1 MNTGYITVTL
11 GNNDIIDC
19 DAALLI
25 EGEEVFRLREDEGQ
39 LLVDCD
45 LRNDKDQRLAKI
57 VRNTPQWVA
66 PGFREYIR
74 PGQPTEVRYEP
85 TGQVVARFERLAPR
99 HVKITGVF
107 CANGYAVTL
116 AENGLFSH
124 DGRLAMLNNTVRG
137 FGTAISLSRG
147 ASGIGFAGRP

>member
-1 MNTGYITVTL
+1 MDGHTTLTL

-19 DAALLI
+19 DSALLI
-25 EGEEVFRLREDEGQ
+25 EGEEVFRLREDEGRLQ
-39 LLVDCD
+39 VDCD
-45 LRNDKDQRLAKI
+45 LLNDKGQRLAKI
-57 VRNTPQWVA
+57 VRNTPIVVA
-66 PGFREYIR
+66 PGFRAHIR
-74 PGQPTEVRYEP
+74 PGEPTEVTHEA
-85 TGQVVARFERLAPR
+85 TGHLIARFERKGPR

-116 AENGLFSH
+116 AENGLFSN
-124 DGRLAMLNNTVRG
+124 DGRLAMQNNAVRG